1 MKTLEIHELAE
12 HIKEVLY
19 LLQDR
24 DESIEITYQGKII
37 ARMVPASLPQK
48 SNKQEIDAFL
58 ADMKEI
64 SAKVSAHVT
73 EKVDAV
79 QIVREGRRELL
90 EPTDKPMQP
99 VLREHSEA
107 WKNLDR
113 LAHEIGAHW
122 PDNVTAVDAVRD
134 VRREL

>member
-37 ARMVPASLPQK
+37 ARMVPVSESLK
-48 SNKQEIDAFL
+48 SNQQEIDAFL
-58 ADMKEI
+58 KDMHEI
-64 SAKVSAHVT
+64 SEKISAHVT
-73 EKVDAV
+73 GKVDAI
-79 QIVREGRRELL
+79 QI
-90 EPTDKPMQP
+90 
-99 VLREHSEA
+99 
-107 WKNLDR
+107 
-113 LAHEIGAHW
+113 
-122 PDNVTAVDAVRD
+122 VRD